1 VNTFLPYWSFVES
14 ASCLDYRRLGKQRI
28 EVKQIYL
35 VLKKSQERDDNL
47 FKNGYWESVPK
58 PFGWENHP
66 ATKMWRGHER
76 ALLQYGIAICREW
89 SLRGYKDNQMVLFQ
103 EWIQNEPD
111 TGLPSWIG
119 NDAFH
124 RAMRSNLLRKDQAYY
139 SRFGWNEPTD
149 LPYIWGSEL

>member
-28 EVKQIYL
+28 EVKQIYSA
-35 VLKKSQERDDNL
+35 LKDPSR
-47 FKNGYWESVPK
+47 
-58 PFGWENHP
+58 GWGNHP

-139 SRFGWNEPTD
+139 SQFGWNEPLD
-149 LPYIWGSEL
+149 LPYVWGSEL